1 VKATNWVDITDARSY
16 ELVFDPVALQNE
28 GSYRLQTSYEGV
40 TSSGRPVHLR
50 VLPAAQFAALT
61 YVPSSGTFQ
70 FKLETE
76 AGFNYRLEASADLTN
91 WLYLS
96 TLDNFGGSQPI
107 ADTEA
112 GSFRQRFYRLVIAGP

>member
-1 VKATNWVDITDARSY
+1 MWPHDT
-16 ELVFDPVALQNE
+16 LQNE
-28 GSYRLQTSYEGV
+28 GTYRLQTTCQGV
-40 TSSGRPVHLR
+40 TSSGRPLQLR
-50 VLPAAQFAALT
+50 VVPSAQFTALT
-61 YVPSSGTFQ
+61 CVPSSRAFQ
-70 FKLETE
+70 FTLGAE